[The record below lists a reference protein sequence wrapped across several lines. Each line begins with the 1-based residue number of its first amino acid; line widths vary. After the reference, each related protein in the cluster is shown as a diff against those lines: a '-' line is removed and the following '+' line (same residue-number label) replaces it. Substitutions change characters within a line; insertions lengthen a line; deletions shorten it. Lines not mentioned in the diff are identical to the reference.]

1 MQSKPRI
8 SAIRPSPLIRA
19 SSPPVRLAGRPIVIA
34 VPGSTEDIIASPPP
48 GAAAWMAR
56 TTCRPPWRI
65 RSGFSA
71 KARGP
76 SASGATPISRAY
88 SSVAG
93 SALIVRIIRRSGIA
107 SVTTI
112 RSLDGVK
119 WSKITSST
127 G

>member
-1 MQSKPRI
+1 MKRARQDFGDTRCIVNLGGPFGGLSKDRTVVHFLK
-8 SAIRPSPLIRA
+8 SFAFAHAALDLSDRPTL
-19 SSPPVRLAGRPIVIA
+19 RLALGA
-34 VPGSTEDIIASPPP
+34 FLTERM
-48 GAAAWMAR
+48 GL
-56 TTCRPPWRI
+56 
-65 RSGFSA
+65 G
-71 KARGP
+71 
-76 SASGATPISRAY
+76 GATPISRAY

-93 SALIVRIIRRSGIA
+93 SALIVRIIRFSGIA